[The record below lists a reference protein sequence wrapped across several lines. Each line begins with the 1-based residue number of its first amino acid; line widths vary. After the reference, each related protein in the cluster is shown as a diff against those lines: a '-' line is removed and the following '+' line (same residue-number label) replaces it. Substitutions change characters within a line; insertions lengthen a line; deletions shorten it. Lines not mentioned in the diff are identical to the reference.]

1 MPVSTRSPPPPSHT
15 LLQALLALALA
26 ACSPAPPS
34 LPDAGT
40 PEAST
45 DAGAVPAPTLLAANA
60 GDDRV
65 VRPGALVH
73 LSSATAIAVRTT
85 RLSYVWT
92 QVAGPTVTLSDP
104 ATQAPRFRAPPD
116 SSDLLFRLEVSSG
129 GQVQTDLIHV
139 LVRAEVRD
147 TPPFASAGPDQVVL
161 PQVPVTLSAAASTDL
176 DGDALSYRW
185 MTHEGALAGEGPTLT
200 VQVHDPITH
209 LRLVVSDG
217 LLESKDDVILRTSE
231 DPTTFHAPVVAW
243 PETTFADPGIPL
255 VLWGSAIDPDGDPL
269 RLRWREIDG
278 PAVTLETDSRRARFL
293 TPQQVSR
300 LFFKVDA
307 TDGLLASA
315 PVPVIVEVTAGA
327 DNEAPVADAGPDLD
341 VARGDLVTLDGSA
354 SFDPDGTPLLGWE
367 WLQIAGPILPLEIS
381 NTPVLTF
388 TAPDEPTTLVFTLTV
403 RDLHVSSEP
412 DLVRVEVH

>member
-1 MPVSTRSPPPPSHT
+1 MPVASYPNRT
-15 LLQALLALALA
+15 LLAALLALALT
-26 ACSPAPPS
+26 ACSATPPPS
-34 LPDAGT
+34 PDAGT
-40 PEAST
+40 PTPAG
-45 DAGAVPAPTLLAANA
+45 DAGAAPAPSLLAANA

-65 VRPGALVH
+65 VRPGTLVH
-73 LSSATAIAVRTT
+73 LSSATAIAVGAT
-85 RLSYVWT
+85 RLSYAWT

-104 ATQAPRFRAPPD
+104 ASRAPRFRAPPE
-116 SSDLLFRLEVSSG
+116 SSDLLFRLEVESA
-129 GQVQTDLIHV
+129 GQVETDLVHI

-147 TPPFASAGPDQVVL
+147 TPPFASAGPDQAVL
-161 PQVPVTLSAAASTDL
+161 PGTSLTLSAAASTDL
-176 DGDALSYRW
+176 DGDALTYLWR
-185 MTHEGALAGEGPTLT
+185 THEGALAGEGPTLT

-217 LLESKDDVILRTSE
+217 LLESKDDVILRATE
-231 DPTTFHAPVVAW
+231 DPTSLHAPVVAW
-243 PETTFADPGIPL
+243 PEATVVDPGTPL
-255 VLWGSAIDPDGDPL
+255 VLWGSVTDPDGDPL

-307 TDGLLASA
+307 TDGLLESA

-327 DNEAPVADAGPDLD
+327 GNTAPVADAGPDLD
-341 VARGDLVTLDGSA
+341 VDRGDLVTLDGSA
-354 SFDPDGTPLLGWE
+354 SFDPDGEPIAGWE
-367 WLQIAGPILPLEIS
+367 WLQIAGPILPLEAS
-381 NTPVLTF
+381 DTPTLTF
-388 TAPDEPTTLVFTLTV
+388 TAPGEPATLVFTLTV